1 MLWIYGKYIF
11 TFTLRTIR
19 FKEYLRIQLSKWF
32 YNFYANDKQSYTF
45 TCRMLKKYSEM
56 SSNICLQRALKPVPV
71 FKPFPPWFSI
81 KLRLDEQEFFRHFPL
96 ASAPFLFCPIF
107 HSHSECTFPGGFFL
121 RENVTSHTHWYFI
134 FLFVCFPAFLSFASK
149 LWQLSVS
156 HINHIQLALVLC
168 PLVSIARGIF
178 TMNTAY
184 FNFMLH

>member
-1 MLWIYGKYIF
+1 MSKNFSDIF
-11 TFTLRTIR
+11 PWHPPLF
-19 FKEYLRIQLSKWF
+19 FF
-32 YNFYANDKQSYTF
+32 
-45 TCRMLKKYSEM
+45 
-56 SSNICLQRALKPVPV
+56 ALYFILIPNA
-71 FKPFPPWFSI
+71 
-81 KLRLDEQEFFRHFPL
+81 L
-96 ASAPFLFCPIF
+96 FL
-107 HSHSECTFPGGFFL
+107 GFFL
-121 RENVTSHTHWYFI
+121 RENVTSHTLWYFI